1 MLSHKIFHHHVIRK
15 IIIAFGSLFKDVYI
29 QRLEGDHLDETPVQK
44 YLLVPLSY
52 GPKQKFIYRIKQNP
66 VLESGNVSI
75 VMPRMAFVVENIVYD
90 PDRKLQSTVYNT
102 AAIDTEHKGKIYTP
116 VPYDFN
122 ISLYILA
129 DNAEDATQ
137 ILEQILPFF
146 TPEFTVTVN
155 TVPDMGIKNDVPV
168 ILNSVTSED
177 NFEGDFENKRMIIW
191 TLQFTAKA
199 YIYGPIRE
207 QGLIRRVLIDEHVG
221 GGFPPGSPTVEITPA
236 QIHKIGEPDPITA
249 GPNDNYEFRLE
260 IIEDI

>member
-1 MLSHKIFHHHVIRK
+1 MLQHKIFHHHCIRK
-15 IIIAFGSLFKDVYI
+15 IIIAFGSLFKDI
-29 QRLEGDHLDETPVQK
+29 FIDRLNADGTVQK

-52 GPKQKFIYRIKQNP
+52 GSKNKWYYRIKQNP
-66 VLESGNVSI
+66 VLESGNVAI
-75 VMPRMAFVVENIVYD
+75 VMPRMAFILESLVYD

-102 AAIDTEHKGKIYTP
+102 STINSQTKSKQYVP

-129 DNAEDATQ
+129 DNAEDGTQ

-146 TPEFTVTVN
+146 MPEFTVTVN
-155 TVPDMGIKNDVPV
+155 SVPDMGIQNDVPV

-177 NFEGDFENKRMIIW
+177 NFEGDFESKRMIIW
-191 TLQFTAKA
+191 TLQFTVKA
-199 YIYGPIRE
+199 AIYGPIRE

-221 GGFPPGSPTVEITPA
+221 GSFPGETGQYVTIAPA

-249 GPNDNYEFRLE
+249 GPDDEFVFKLTIE
-260 IIEDI
+260 EDIG